1 MGGPLVVFYFLLPL
15 TLKEPSMS
23 TRTATRSRR
32 SRFDPSLL
40 PSATN
45 AVATSSVVS
54 NKWQID
60 FSNPVQVVSLPT
72 DYLVDGQPPVSYV
85 ENTPTRITLTYA
97 VNVAS
102 GQEWIIPARSLNV
115 RTPTG
120 GYVAA
125 ATGTF

>member
-1 MGGPLVVFYFLLPL
+1 MASR
-15 TLKEPSMS
+15 TLS
-23 TRTATRSRR
+23 RTRR

-45 AVATSSVVS
+45 AVATSSIAS

-72 DYLVDGQPPVSYV
+72 DYLVDGESPVSYV
-85 ENTPTRITLTYA
+85 ADSPTRITLTYA
-97 VNVAS
+97 ANVTA
-102 GQEWIIPARSLNV
+102 GQTWTIPARSLNV